1 MDRKYEIYIYVFKD
15 INFYLKSKYKPCV
28 LDLKLK
34 TLKKHKT
41 LQLPHKLSDIG
52 PTHICSDKQHPM
64 IFYKEKIAK

>member
-1 MDRKYEIYIYVFKD
+1 MCRNCKINIYVFMNK
-15 INFYLKSKYKPCV
+15 NYYLKSKYKPCV
-28 LDLKLK
+28 LDSKLK